1 MKKYAQLIVMLPIIF
16 FCSKKDTKD
25 AVATV
30 GSKTITKIEFDAF
43 QKLSRMYPTNLGT
56 SYPGARQ
63 PITQMVEIEAI
74 YKKKGS
80 NPIKNEIR
88 KSLDWQWKQRY
99 YPGQIFAME
108 FLTENLGISE
118 DKVASYYESHKD
130 SLKLTLKRDSLPDST
145 FLPPLV
151 EVKPKIVE
159 TLFCNSS
166 KPDSTFLSQFG
177 DTLPDQATINARWI
191 SYIRQNVTTFFMKKL
206 YKETTGSSYPDSL
219 NEVSGAGKFITPA
232 DLDVILNWIPEER
245 KDYFNA
251 PERQRE
257 LVEWLIKWKLFSA
270 SATKE
275 GISAKP
281 ETKAL
286 LDWAWKSEVV
296 YKYINQKLQPA
307 AEAAVVTDTAMLEYK
322 IYDELGSVPP
332 TIDSATLANK
342 IASSISEQALLNLDS
357 SINKIRK
364 KVGITFLQTDW
375 KDEKDADPATLLKKA
390 DSLRD
395 TGNTTEAESYYS
407 TLSKDFGFSPE
418 GKTALIELAK
428 IQTEQQLYYPAINN
442 YRTFLLQNGNPNKRC
457 NTFFMIGFI
466 YDEYLDK
473 PELAEANYKW
483 VLKNSPE
490 CELAD
495 DAEFMM
501 LHLNEPMSSVEE
513 LQAEAL
519 RQGRKI
525 ESSTNE
531 DSPVQ

>member
-1 MKKYAQLIVMLPIIF
+1 MKKYAQLIIMLPIIF

-30 GSKTITKIEFDAF
+30 GSNTITKIEFDAF
-43 QKLSRMYPTNLGT
+43 QKLSRMYPTNL
-56 SYPGARQ
+56 SAFYPGPRQ

-74 YKKKGS
+74 CKKIGS
-80 NPIKNEIR
+80 NPIKNEIKR
-88 KSLDWQWKQRY
+88 SLDWQWKQHY
-99 YPGQIFAME
+99 YLGQIFAME
-108 FLTENLGISE
+108 FLTENLG
-118 DKVASYYESHKD
+118 VAEKNVAKYYESHKD
-130 SLKLTLKRDSLPDST
+130 SLTLTLKRDSLPDST
-145 FLPPLV
+145 FIPPLV
-151 EVKPKIVE
+151 EVKSKIVE
-159 TLFCNSS
+159 SLFCESNH
-166 KPDSTFLSQFG
+166 PDSAFLSQFG
-177 DTLPDQATINARWI
+177 DSLPDQETINARWI
-191 SYIRQNVTTFFMKKL
+191 SYIRQNGTTFFMKKL

-232 DLDVILNWIPEER
+232 DLEIILNWIPEDR
-245 KDYFNA
+245 KEYFDA

-257 LVEWLIKWKLFSA
+257 LVEWLIKWKLFSEG
-270 SATKE
+270 ATKE

-286 LDWAWKSEVV
+286 LDWAWKSEIA
-296 YKYINQKLQPA
+296 YTYINKKLQPA
-307 AEAAVVTDTAMLEYK
+307 AEAAAVIDTAMLTYK
-322 IYDELGSVPP
+322 IYDELGSVPS
-332 TIDSATLANK
+332 TIDSATIANK
-342 IASSISEQALLNLDS
+342 ITSSTSEQALQNLDS
-357 SINKIRK
+357 SISKIRK
-364 KVGITFLQTDW
+364 SVGVTFLQADW
-375 KDEKDADPATLLKKA
+375 KDEKGADPATLLKKA

-407 TLSKDFGFSPE
+407 TLSKDFSFTPE
-418 GKTALIELAK
+418 GRTALIELAK

-442 YRTFLLQNGNPNKRC
+442 YRTFLLQNGDPSKRC

-519 RQGRKI
+519 RQGRKV
-525 ESSTNE
+525 E
-531 DSPVQ
+531 DSNDDSSNQ